1 MHDDPTDSSRPAE
14 SGSDPGEAAYVEPGK
29 EFTRDTNYITDR
41 ITRDG
46 RDGYPVEAGRYR
58 LVAPAVTPGSP

>member
-1 MHDDPTDSSRPAE
+1 MVVMGTDTTPAAAGS
-14 SGSDPGEAAYVEPGK
+14 SGSSTSGTQGSYVTGGQ
-29 EFTRDTNYITDR
+29 EFVRDTKYIETR

-58 LVAPAVTPGSP
+58 LPPPPP